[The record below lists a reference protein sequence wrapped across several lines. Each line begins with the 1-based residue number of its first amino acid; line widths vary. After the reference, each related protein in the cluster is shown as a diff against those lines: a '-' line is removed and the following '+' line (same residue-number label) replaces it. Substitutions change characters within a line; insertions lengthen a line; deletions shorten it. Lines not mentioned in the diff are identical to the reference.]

1 MLKKYY
7 ISRMNRII
15 VCLMFVLLVC
25 GCAQRENNMG
35 VLQDGAT
42 AKPMIPEVV
51 PYELVEDEWDS
62 LYAADKSFYDDLV
75 ACVFSGKSNVITAG
89 CPLSFHDTMHVTFY
103 VTGGKSSNDSL
114 ELRLARISESMNTTT
129 ETKKVDYEPEIRTT
143 KKLEYVEI
151 PLVEEFNL
159 YFASGKPF
167 AVEPFCEEF
176 RCEKSFIERLRS
188 CAEKSGISLRAIRV
202 SPYWD

>member
-25 GCAQRENNMG
+25 GCAQRENNKG
-35 VLQDGAT
+35 VLQNGAT
-42 AKPMIPEVV
+42 AKPMVPEVV
-51 PYELVEDEWDS
+51 PYELVEDEWES
-62 LYAADKSFYDDLV
+62 LYVADKSFYDDLV
-75 ACVFSGKSNVITAG
+75 ACVFGKSNVIMAG

-103 VTGGKSSNDSL
+103 DTGGKSSNDSL
-114 ELRLARISESMNTTT
+114 ELRLVRISESMNTTA
-129 ETKKVDYEPEIRTT
+129 ETKEVDYDPEIRTT

-151 PLVEEFNL
+151 PLVEEFHL

-167 AVEPFCEEF
+167 AVEPFCDEF
-176 RCEKSFIERLRS
+176 RCEKSFIERLRL
-188 CAEKSGISLRAIRV
+188 CAEKSGISLKAIRV
-202 SPYWD
+202 TPYWD